1 MASKSTIYPYLLF
14 ISLSF
19 TIKGIV
25 QPKIKI
31 LSSFTHPNV
40 ILKPIQYDFLAA
52 LLPSLLIISLNQLF
66 RLTASPNTFSI
77 FS

>member
-25 QPKIKI
+25 QPKMKI

-40 ILKPIQYDFLAA
+40 ISKPIQYDFLAA